1 MQGVFAIILYVP
13 RSHLVRENTLNG
25 NTWIKTSEE
34 AAHILQTPAY
44 HKNLTVP
51 APNSSVLSQKNV
63 CS

>member
-1 MQGVFAIILYVP
+1 MHEVFVIILCTSSY
-13 RSHLVRENTLNG
+13 LVRKNTLSG
-25 NTWIKTSEE
+25 NTWIKTNKE

-51 APNSSVLSQKNV
+51 APNSSGLSQKNV

>member
-1 MQGVFAIILYVP
+1 MRGVFAIILCTLSY
-13 RSHLVRENTLNG
+13 LVCENTLNG

-51 APNSSVLSQKNV
+51 APNSSGLSQKNV